1 MAKRGPRP
9 IELDWEEVG
18 KLAQFQCT
26 QEEVAW
32 FYEVSVDTLER
43 ACKRQLNLKL
53 ADFLTQKR
61 LIGRSKLRVKQMQVA
76 LSGNVPMLIFLGKQ
90 YLGQSDK
97 VEQNQKTEF
106 TVSDLEKFKFLEPKE

>member
-1 MAKRGPRP
+1 MGKRGPQAK
-9 IELDWEEVG
+9 DFNWDEVG

-43 ACKRQLNLKL
+43 ACKRQKGLKL
-53 ADFLTQKR
+53 AEFLTQNRMK
-61 LIGRSKLRVKQMQVA
+61 GRSKLRVKQMQVA
-76 LSGNVPMLIFLGKQ
+76 LAGNVPMLIFLGKQ

-97 VEQNQKTEF
+97 VEQNAKTEF
-106 TVSDLEKFKFLEPKE
+106 TVNDLEKFKFLEPK